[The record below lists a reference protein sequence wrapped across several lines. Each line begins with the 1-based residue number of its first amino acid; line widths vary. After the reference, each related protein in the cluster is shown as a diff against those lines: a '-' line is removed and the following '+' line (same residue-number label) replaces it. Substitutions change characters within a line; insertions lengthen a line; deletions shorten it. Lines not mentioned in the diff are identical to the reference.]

1 LKDAI
6 VVFAPHPD
14 DEMLACGGVIAKRIV
29 EGYEVL
35 VIFLTDG
42 RNSLKEVGVYSDPTP
57 SEYGVIRKEEAKRAA
72 KVIGLQE
79 DNLHFLDIEDRSL
92 HSSEEIVQKRI
103 MELLNKCRPAEV
115 YLPQEKEYHVDHR
128 AANRLIRK
136 SIDQLKIQPVRYE
149 YAVAWRFPLNLLVRI
164 RPKQICDLIISE
176 LLGRR
181 IVSVDI
187 SRFLLKKRAALNEY
201 RSQTELIFPNQKRP
215 AMKKSFVQR
224 FLRSEEDFFVIE

>member
-1 LKDAI
+1 MKDAI

-14 DEMLACGGVIAKRIV
+14 DEILACGGVIAKRIV
-29 EGYEVL
+29 EGYRVL

-42 RNSLKEVGVYSDPTP
+42 SNSLKEIGVFSHPTP
-57 SEYGVIRKEEAKRAA
+57 SEYGVIRKDEAKRAA
-72 KVIGLQE
+72 KAIGLRE

-92 HSSEEIVQKRI
+92 EERREIAQKGI
-103 MELLNKCRPAEV
+103 MELLYRYSPVEV

-128 AANRLIRK
+128 VANCLIRK

-164 RPKQICDLIISE
+164 RPKKICDLIISE
-176 LLGRR
+176 LLNRR

-187 SRFLLKKRAALNEY
+187 SRFLSKKRAALNEY
-201 RSQTELIFPNQKRP
+201 RSQTEIIFPNQKKP

-224 FLRSEEDFFVIE
+224 FLSNEEVFFVAE